1 MGSTYHCLYYHWV
14 CSTKHRRGLIRPQWR
29 NRFHQYLGGTVRGLQ
44 GVPLEAGGVEDHVH
58 LLLSLK
64 PTHRISDF
72 VRELKKASSIWAS
85 CQHDRTFAWQDGY
98 SIFTVGPLGLD
109 DVKRYIATQETHHQ
123 KLSFQDELKNLLEQ
137 HGIEYR
143 VEYLE

>member
-1 MGSTYHCLYYHWV
+1 MNA
-14 CSTKHRRGLIRPQWR
+14 PR
-29 NRFHQYLGGTVRGLQ
+29 NM
-44 GVPLEAGGVEDHVH
+44 LEQRSEFPDVH

-72 VRELKKASSIWAS
+72 IRELKKASSIWAS
-85 CQHDRTFAWQDGY
+85 CQHDPTFGWQDGY

-123 KLSFQDELKNLLEQ
+123 KLSFKDELKNLLEQ
-137 HGIEYR
+137 HGIEYKE
-143 VEYLE
+143 EYLE

>member
-1 MGSTYHCLYYHWV
+1 M
-14 CSTKHRRGLIRPQWR
+14 
-29 NRFHQYLGGTVRGLQ
+29 
-44 GVPLEAGGVEDHVH
+44 AGRLFDLHGW
-58 LLLSLK
+58 
-64 PTHRISDF
+64 T
-72 VRELKKASSIWAS
+72 
-85 CQHDRTFAWQDGY
+85 
-98 SIFTVGPLGLD
+98 LGLD